1 MIYYT
6 CADFPYDLMK
16 YVPKSKGKQGAR
28 KDRRKYA
35 EIIATFD
42 IETTALDDIQQA
54 VLWHWQTC
62 IDGMIVT
69 GRTWN
74 EYQQFL
80 DGLDQWLPAGYT
92 LVFYV
97 HNLAYEFQFLR
108 AIHDFTEEEVFC
120 VTGRKVVKASINNRF
135 EYRCSYFLTNMSLRE
150 FLKKMNIEHKKTDL
164 DYHKKRFPW
173 TPITQ
178 EEFEYCVNDVLG
190 LYEALKKTMKIDGHT
205 IATIPVSSTGYV
217 RADFKKAMRD
227 GGFINMVQ
235 ECAPSFDV
243 YLAIRRAFRGGNT
256 HANRCY
262 TGVIMP
268 NVHSYDRASSYP
280 DVLVNYPYPVKP
292 FKRQRISKMSEI
304 EPDMPYLLNIE
315 FSNIRLRD
323 PFCGCPY
330 IPIHKCQILVGSVND
345 NGRVIQAER
354 LSMYMTDIDLKIL
367 TSMYVFDSAV
377 IIDSWRSEYGML
389 PSAMRDVTMEYYRKK
404 TELKGVAG
412 QEVYYTKAKNK
423 LNSIYG
429 MCATNP
435 VRTTIV
441 FNGHDF
447 AVKDEDPEDELKKA
461 NRKAFTV
468 FCWGCW
474 CTAYARL
481 LLQRAIDLCGHKFI
495 YCDTDSVKYVGDVD
509 FTALN
514 DELTKLSE
522 RNAAYADDPAGV
534 RHYLGVY
541 EHDAEYQRFVTLGA
555 KKYAYEDENGQFHI
569 TIAGVS
575 KSGAAEMQ
583 CIENFREGFIFKD
596 SAGVEAW
603 YNDDWH
609 DPVTIDGHT
618 IEVPPN
624 IYLKQSTYVLG
635 LTLEY
640 KKLFHLTQEQY
651 DKIMKTM

>member
-1 MIYYT
+1 
-6 CADFPYDLMK
+6 
-16 YVPKSKGKQGAR
+16 
-28 KDRRKYA
+28 
-35 EIIATFD
+35 
-42 IETTALDDIQQA
+42 
-54 VLWHWQTC
+54 
-62 IDGMIVT
+62 
-69 GRTWN
+69 
-74 EYQQFL
+74 
-80 DGLDQWLPAGYT
+80 
-92 LVFYV
+92 
-97 HNLAYEFQFLR
+97 
-108 AIHDFTEEEVFC
+108 
-120 VTGRKVVKASINNRF
+120 
-135 EYRCSYFLTNMSLRE
+135 
-150 FLKKMNIEHKKTDL
+150 
-164 DYHKKRFPW
+164 
-173 TPITQ
+173 
-178 EEFEYCVNDVLG
+178 
-190 LYEALKKTMKIDGHT
+190 
-205 IATIPVSSTGYV
+205 
-217 RADFKKAMRD
+217 
-227 GGFINMVQ
+227 
-235 ECAPSFDV
+235 
-243 YLAIRRAFRGGNT
+243 
-256 HANRCY
+256 
-262 TGVIMP
+262 
-268 NVHSYDRASSYP
+268 
-280 DVLVNYPYPVKP
+280 
-292 FKRQRISKMSEI
+292 
-304 EPDMPYLLNIE
+304 
-315 FSNIRLRD
+315 
-323 PFCGCPY
+323 
-330 IPIHKCQILVGSVND
+330 
-345 NGRVIQAER
+345 
-354 LSMYMTDIDLKIL
+354 MYMTDIDLKIL

-389 PSAMRDVTMEYYRKK
+389 PAAMRDVTMDYYRKK

-447 AVKDEDPEDELKKA
+447 AVKDDDPEDELKKA

-468 FCWGCW
+468 FAWGCW

-481 LLQRAIDLCGHKFI
+481 LLQRAINLCGHKFI

-541 EHDAEYQRFVTLGA
+541 EHDAEYQRFATLGA

-575 KSGAAEMQ
+575 KSGAAEMES
-583 CIENFREGFIFKD
+583 IENFREGFIFKD
-596 SAGVEAW
+596 SAGIEAW

-609 DPVTIDGHT
+609 DPVTVDGHE
-618 IEVPPN
+618 IEIPPN
-624 IYLKQSTYVLG
+624 IYLKQSSYVLG